1 MPCAQLWQNWLLL
14 LVLLLLALVMLL
26 VLLRLLLL
34 PLEMCPAAPVTYGRK
49 YLATRTSSISLVQLA
64 RLSVSPYLPRL
75 SGLILSIT
83 GAIVAA
89 VAAPPP
95 RQTISAH
102 GTLPRPRATKE
113 SEIVRSRDE

>member
-1 MPCAQLWQNWLLL
+1 MPCAQLWQNWLL
-14 LVLLLLALVMLL
+14 VLLPLALVMLL
-26 VLLRLLLL
+26 VLLRLLL

-102 GTLPRPRATKE
+102 GPLPRPRATKE